1 MEKAAFCGMQL
12 SIALILRSMV
22 EQKRAA
28 FETARLQ
35 LAKLH
40 AAQPDA
46 GFATAMR
53 IAASALGVERVG
65 VWFFDYPNDRMVC
78 RSLFQRSTNTVVGG
92 DVLKQADAPTYW
104 RSLRE
109 TRAVVADDARN
120 DPRTRELSEGY
131 LVPLGVTSLLDAPI
145 FQGGEM
151 VGVVC
156 HEHVGDVRKWSQ
168 PDIDFAAT
176 VADLV
181 ASMDEHNQRLAV
193 EKELRDRLV
202 AARESE
208 RLDVVTRM
216 AAAVAH
222 DFRNV
227 FTALGLIAQKL
238 EASQHEMAPML
249 KSSLGLG
256 QFLTSQLDLFA
267 QRPNMEAS
275 RCDLIAVIAR
285 LRPMLELM
293 VRGTAQLTL
302 GAAPAEAW
310 VAVSPG
316 AIEQALLNLV
326 LNAREAISAI
336 GTVGEITI
344 TVEPQANGNVWLR
357 VRDNGR
363 GIPPAALLRIF
374 ELGYSTREGGSGI
387 GLSTVRDTLG
397 IFNSTIAAASL
408 PDGGAEFLIS
418 LLSSDPR
425 A

>member
-1 MEKAAFCGMQL
+1 
-12 SIALILRSMV
+12 MV

-35 LAKLH
+35 LAKLQ
-40 AAQPDA
+40 AEQPDA

-65 VWFFDYPNDRMVC
+65 VWFFDFPNDRLVC

-92 DVLKQADAPTYW
+92 DVLQHAAAPMYW
-104 RSLRE
+104 RSLRD
-109 TRAVVADDARN
+109 TRALVADDARN
-120 DPRTRELSEGY
+120 DPRTRELTESY
-131 LVPLGVTSLLDAPI
+131 LVPLGVASLLDAPI
-145 FQGGEM
+145 FRGGEV

-181 ASMDEHNQRLAV
+181 ASMAEHTERLAV
-193 EKELRDRLV
+193 EKELRTRLV

-275 RCDLIAVIAR
+275 RCDLVAVIGR

-293 VRGTAQLTL
+293 VRGTAQLQL
-302 GAAPAEAW
+302 VVAPATAW

-336 GTVGEITI
+336 GAIGEISI
-344 TVEPQANGNVWLR
+344 AVEPQATGEVWLR

-374 ELGYSTREGGSGI
+374 ELGYSTREGGTGI
-387 GLSTVRDTLG
+387 GLSTVRDTLA
-397 IFNSTIAAASL
+397 IFNSTISASSL
-408 PDGGAEFLIS
+408 PNGGAEFLLS
-418 LLSSDPR
+418 LPTSGP
-425 A
+425 